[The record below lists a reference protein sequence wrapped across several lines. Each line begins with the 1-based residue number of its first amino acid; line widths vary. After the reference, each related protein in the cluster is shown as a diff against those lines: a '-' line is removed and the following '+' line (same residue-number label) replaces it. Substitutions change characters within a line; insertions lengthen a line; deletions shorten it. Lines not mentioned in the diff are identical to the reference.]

1 MVTAVCSSSP
11 REIEN
16 RIEADHPVV
25 SVAVL
30 FSSLIQHCDKT
41 HQHQHADQQM
51 HQIIQSFLYKTERRF
66 GTSHVFPS
74 HLLPL
79 VSLSLSTLRLHDASA
94 GAGLSG
100 GRERG
105 GPAVQDYFS
114 GDSRR
119 CEYEMCFFSRVSCSC
134 VESFNPLLLRPSLSL
149 QDMEITANE
158 LKNVLNRV
166 ITKRESTSVSP
177 TVSSS

>member
-1 MVTAVCSSSP
+1 MRCCCHHGDCCLFVFTQGDREQDRGRSSSGKC
-11 REIEN
+11 RRSLLIT
-16 RIEADHPVV
+16 
-25 SVAVL
+25 L
-30 FSSLIQHCDKT
+30 SSLIQHCDKT

-51 HQIIQSFLYKTERRF
+51 HQIIQSFLDKTEPRF
-66 GTSHVFPS
+66 RTSHVFPS

-119 CEYEMCFFSRVSCSC
+119 CEYEMCFFPPPNRVSCS
-134 VESFNPLLLRPSLSL
+134 
-149 QDMEITANE
+149 
-158 LKNVLNRV
+158 
-166 ITKRESTSVSP
+166 
-177 TVSSS
+177 

>member
-1 MVTAVCSSSP
+1 MSP
-11 REIEN
+11 
-16 RIEADHPVV
+16 
-25 SVAVL
+25 
-30 FSSLIQHCDKT
+30 FSSHHFAELRCRLTQHKT
-41 HQHQHADQQM
+41 HRHQHADQQ
-51 HQIIQSFLYKTERRF
+51 IIQSFLHKTEPRF
-66 GTSHVFPS
+66 QTSHVFPS

-119 CEYEMCFFSRVSCSC
+119 CECQMCFFSPPNRVSCSC
-134 VESFNPLLLRPSLSL
+134 VEGFNPLLLLPTLSL

-166 ITKRESTSVSP
+166 ITKRESITASP
-177 TVSSS
+177 IVFSS